1 MRGGA
6 GAFRRLRSM
15 RSGLVRVY
23 VSGTPGELSPFRRA
37 AIAVCRRLGLLPILA
52 DEATS
57 LAERREA
64 VESCDLAVLLLG
76 TDLGE
81 RPPGDEASYLE
92 LEYEWAVAGRR
103 ASVLPFVLA
112 TPAGGDED
120 LDRFLTV
127 LRTRHGLKQ
136 TSALADFRRELL
148 LTLALYQAEGEPRDV
163 NAVAVPAPPAFH
175 AVPPYVGSAPFTGR
189 AEDLKRLDAWGRS
202 EDPVLVVESIGGI
215 GKSALTWEWAQ
226 QHAPEVLDGLA
237 GRLWWSFYG
246 GSASVTRF
254 LQETLAYVSGQ
265 PLEQVRLLG
274 RTELADQV
282 LAALSKAPYLLVL
295 DGFERLLGAFHRF
308 DPSKL
313 RDEDVEPGRRSMIEP
328 HADELVRALCAV
340 GPSKILISTRL
351 MPEAL
356 EGRFGQR
363 TPGVTRL
370 RLPGLTA
377 PDTVTLLDRL
387 GVRGDPAAI
396 AEFFRGLNNHPLLV
410 GIVAGLVRDYQPEP
424 GESERSPAESG
435 SVVVGLVRDDQ
446 PKPEGSDSV
455 VVGLVRDYQPEPGDF
470 DRWLADPEAG
480 GELVRLDLDLAQR
493 RAYLLDAALAAT
505 PAPHRRLLGWIS
517 VLPGAVDWPTLA
529 AINPFRPAP
538 PPPIE
543 PDLSAL
549 GPYPAPPSPFIL
561 GTAAED
567 AWAAGRAW
575 DAEAERLR
583 AEAADRTADERAWWA
598 SSDEVGNAGAQL
610 DAALADLE
618 ERGLLWWDRTTA
630 VNAYDLHPIVRAYV
644 HDQLEDVDRVAA
656 NNRIRDH
663 FQSAPREDPA
673 SATSV
678 EDLRQTITLFY
689 ALVGAGHVGEASAV
703 WARALGDPLL
713 MNLGGAATVV
723 ELLAPLAST
732 GSRAVRADLAIAYF
746 LLGQYTV
753 ATAQDTSLLADALL
767 DRDAEAVARSL
778 GRLAVDLAA
787 SGVEVA
793 AARCL
798 ELYAALRYAD
808 GEHDD
813 PWLLGERGVAAI
825 RCGRVDDGLAL
836 VDRAI
841 ARASAL
847 GVPPSVWFDGDLRYW
862 RLYAALVSGELTE
875 AELTEA
881 AELVRDWRYR
891 RRLAELR
898 RELAIGEGRFA
909 DALEADQVLERLDR
923 DAGRETAPAT
933 TAYLLARLDRPDEA
947 NAALASAFDRLP
959 RLHLAARPHY
969 RMARALLALDRRDE
983 AVEHARLAYQQAW
996 RDGPPASDHWALRD
1010 VRILF
1015 EELGEPEPS
1024 LRITDPDTVTVPMQ
1038 NEVRAFIAR
1047 VEQARAA
1054 LSAR

>member
-1 MRGGA
+1 
-6 GAFRRLRSM
+6 M

-23 VSGTPGELSPFRRA
+23 VSGAPGELSPFRRA
-37 AIAVCRRLGLLPILA
+37 AIAVCHRLGLLPILA
-52 DEATS
+52 DEATN
-57 LAERREA
+57 LAERRAA

-76 TDLGE
+76 ADLGE
-81 RPPGDEASYLE
+81 RPPGDDASFLE

-112 TPAGGDED
+112 TPAENDAD
-120 LDRFLTV
+120 FDRFLTV
-127 LRTRHGLKQ
+127 LRTRHALKQ
-136 TSALADFRRELL
+136 TSVLAEFRRELL
-148 LTLALYQAEGEPRDV
+148 LTLALYQAEGEPSHGH
-163 NAVAVPAPPAFH
+163 AVALPAPPAFH

-189 AEDLKRLDAWGRS
+189 ADDLKRLDAWGRS

-226 QHAPEVLDGLA
+226 HHAPQLLTGLA

-254 LQETLAYVSGQ
+254 LQETLAYVSGR
-265 PLEQVRLLG
+265 PLEQVRPLG
-274 RTELADQV
+274 RTELTDQV
-282 LAALSKAPYLLVL
+282 LAALRERPYLLVL

-313 RDEDVEPGRRSMIEP
+313 RDEDVEAGRRSMIEP

-340 GPSKILISTRL
+340 GPSKVLISTRL

-363 TPGVTRL
+363 APGVARL

-387 GVRGDPAAI
+387 GVRGDPGAI

-410 GIVAGLVRDYQPEP
+410 GIVAGLVC
-424 GESERSPAESG
+424 
-435 SVVVGLVRDDQ
+435 
-446 PKPEGSDSV
+446 
-455 VVGLVRDYQPEPGDF
+455 DYQPEPGDF

-480 GELVRLDLDLAQR
+480 GGLVRLDLDLAQR

-505 PAPHRRLLGWIS
+505 PAAHRRLLGWIS

-538 PPPIE
+538 PAPIE
-543 PDLSAL
+543 PDLTSL
-549 GPYPAPPSPFIL
+549 GPYPSPPSQFL
-561 GTAAED
+561 RGTAAED

-583 AEAADRTADERAWWA
+583 AEAAQRTADERAWWA

-618 ERGLLWWDRTTA
+618 DRGLLWWDRTTS

-656 NNRIRDH
+656 NDRIRDH

-673 SATSV
+673 NATSV

-703 WARALGDPLL
+703 WVRALGDPLL

-723 ELLAPLAST
+723 ELLAPLASV
-732 GSRAVRADLAIAYF
+732 GARAVRADLAIAYF

-767 DRDAEAVARSL
+767 HRDVEAVARSL

-798 ELYAALRYAD
+798 ELYAALRHAD
-808 GEHDD
+808 GEPDD

-836 VDRAI
+836 VDRAL

-875 AELTEA
+875 AELADA

-898 RELAIGEGRFA
+898 RELAISQGRFA
-909 DALEADQVLERLDR
+909 DALDADLVLERLDR
-923 DAGRETAPAT
+923 DAGRDTAPAT
-933 TAYLLARLDRPDEA
+933 SAYLLARLDRPEEA
-947 NAALASAFDRLP
+947 NAALASVFDRLP

-969 RMARALLALDRRDE
+969 RVARALLALDRRDE
-983 AVEHARLAYQQAW
+983 AVEHAKLAYQQAW

-1010 VRILF
+1010 VRDLF
-1015 EELGEPEPS
+1015 EELKEPEPS
-1024 LRITDPDTVTVPMQ
+1024 LRTTDPDTVTVPME

-1047 VEQARAA
+1047 VEEARSA
-1054 LSAR
+1054 LSTS

>member
-1 MRGGA
+1 
-6 GAFRRLRSM
+6 M

-23 VSGTPGELSPFRRA
+23 VSGVPGELSPYRRA
-37 AIAVCRRLGLLPILA
+37 AIAVCRRLGLVPVLGEEAPTLA
-52 DEATS
+52 K
-57 LAERREA
+57 RREA
-64 VESCDLAVLLLG
+64 LQSCDLAVLLVG
-76 TDLGE
+76 SGLGE
-81 RPPGDEASYLE
+81 RPHTEDSSYLE

-103 ASVLPFVLA
+103 ASVLPFVLVPVDA
-112 TPAGGDED
+112 PGEE

-127 LRTRHGLKQ
+127 LRTRHPLKQ
-136 TSALADFRRELL
+136 TATLADFRRELL
-148 LTLALYQAEGEPRDV
+148 LTLTLYQSETEPRDV
-163 NAVAVPAPPAFH
+163 RPASVPAPPAFH
-175 AVPPYVGSAPFTGR
+175 ALPPYVGSAPFTGR
-189 AEDLKRLDAWGRS
+189 ADDLKRLDAWGRS
-202 EDPVLVVESIGGI
+202 DDPVLVVESIGGI

-226 QHAPEVLDGLA
+226 NHAPEVLDGLD

-246 GSASVTRF
+246 GSASITRF

-265 PLEQVRLLG
+265 PLDQVRLLG
-274 RTELADQV
+274 RTELTDQV
-282 LAALSKAPYLLVL
+282 LAALRARPYLLIL

-313 RDEDVEPGRRSMIEP
+313 RDEDVEPGRRSLIEP
-328 HADELVRALCAV
+328 HADEVIRALCAV
-340 GPSKILISTRL
+340 GPSKVLISTRL

-387 GVRGDPAAI
+387 GVEGEPDAI

-410 GIVAGLVRDYQPEP
+410 GIVAGLVRDYQPA
-424 GESERSPAESG
+424 S
-435 SVVVGLVRDDQ
+435 
-446 PKPEGSDSV
+446 
-455 VVGLVRDYQPEPGDF
+455 GDF
-470 DRWLADPEAG
+470 DRWLADSTAG
-480 GELVRLDLDLAQR
+480 GGLIRLDLDLAQR

-505 PAPHRRLLGWIS
+505 PQAHRLLLGWIS
-517 VLPGAVDWPTLA
+517 VLPGAVDWPTLE

-538 PPPIE
+538 PAPVE
-543 PDLSAL
+543 PDLSVL
-549 GPYPAPPSPFIL
+549 GPYPSPGRFFR
-561 GTAAED
+561 GATSED
-567 AWAAGRAW
+567 VWAAGRAW
-575 DAEAERLR
+575 DAEADRLR
-583 AEAADRTADERAWWA
+583 TEATMRTADERAWWA
-598 SSDEVGNAGAQL
+598 SSDEVANARAQL

-618 ERGLLWWDRTTA
+618 DRGLLWWDRTTE

-644 HDQLEDVDRVAA
+644 HDQLEDVERVAA
-656 NNRIRDH
+656 NERIRDH
-663 FQSAPREDPA
+663 FQSVPREDPA

-689 ALVGAGHVGEASAV
+689 ALVGSGHVSEASAV

-723 ELLAPLAST
+723 ELLTPLASE

-767 DRDAEAVARSL
+767 DRDVEAVARSL

-787 SGVEVA
+787 TGVEVA

-798 ELYAALRYAD
+798 ELYAALRQAD
-808 GEHDD
+808 GERDD
-813 PWLLGERGVAAI
+813 PWLLGERGVGAI
-825 RCGRVDDGLAL
+825 RCGRVDDGLTL
-836 VDRAI
+836 VDRAL
-841 ARASAL
+841 ARASVP

-862 RLYAALVSGELTE
+862 RLYAALVTGELTE
-875 AELTEA
+875 TELADA

-898 RELAIGEGRFA
+898 RELAIRHGRFA
-909 DALEADQVLERLDR
+909 DALDADQEAERLDR
-923 DAGRETAPAT
+923 DSGRETAPAT
-933 TAYLLARLDRPDEA
+933 TAYLLARLDRPEEA
-947 NAALASAFDRLP
+947 NEALVTALDRLP

-969 RMARALLALDRRDE
+969 RVAKALVALGRRDE
-983 AVEHARLAYQQAW
+983 AVEHARLAYRQAW

-1010 VRILF
+1010 VRELF
-1015 EELGEPEPS
+1015 EELAEPEPN
-1024 LRITDPDTVTVPMQ
+1024 LRITDPDTVTVPME
-1038 NEVRAFIAR
+1038 NEVRTFIGR

-1054 LSAR
+1054 LTAT